1 MEAPDERVIID
12 ANMRELARGL
22 SENRAVFIAL
32 GDENRQ
38 RILAALLEHYGGL
51 RAGEIARLVGLSRPA
66 VSHHLKTLAEA
77 GLVDHYSSGTMN
89 FYHVCSSAH
98 IWREVAELAKRA
110 ASLAAFAEAR
120 QDKSACEI
128 RK

>member
-1 MEAPDERVIID
+1 MEAPDERAIID

-22 SENRAVFIAL
+22 SENCAVFIAL

-77 GLVDHYSSGTMN
+77 GLVETETENGIVRLYPTEAGIRVSELLDEISSVIGD
-89 FYHVCSSAH
+89 
-98 IWREVAELAKRA
+98 
-110 ASLAAFAEAR
+110 ASGHPP
-120 QDKSACEI
+120 S
-128 RK
+128 